1 MFIFFSPP
9 FYVALCASKARHRF
23 GSERVSWCLETS
35 LFLRLPSRDRTPSLP
50 LLSLF
55 LSFIFFP
62 TSFQRVGVLFWVTDV
77 LCRHSEVVLWNLLSV
92 QMFFWWICG
101 GESGLPVL
109 FLSHLRTLSC
119 SSILITPTINKKKIG
134 GSFILSP
141 NKCKFIYE
149 LFSMFL
155 LLVNVSN

>member
-1 MFIFFSPP
+1 MDLRPYLFVSLFIFSIF
-9 FYVALCASKARHRF
+9 
-23 GSERVSWCLETS
+23 
-35 LFLRLPSRDRTPSLP
+35 
-50 LLSLF
+50 F
-55 LSFIFFP
+55 LSPFEDNGLF
-62 TSFQRVGVLFWVTDV
+62 FWVPNV
-77 LCRHSEVVLWNLLSV
+77 LCQHLEVVLWNLLSV

-155 LLVNVSN
+155 LFFSSKGILFFPHTPYFNVLTWEILLAPCIQPLTNLWRWESIYK